1 MKPHPPINHYKF
13 HPGYIAWIL
22 HRVTGLGLA
31 LYIFMHI
38 YVIHYISQGKE
49 AFNEVMAIV
58 QSPIFHLAEVTLL
71 GAVAFH
77 ALNGIRVVLID
88 YGSAADKGPHKVW
101 VVAVLAVAAVLTL
114 AGGIPMLSLAFH

>member
-13 HPGYIAWIL
+13 HPGYVAWIL

-38 YVIHYISQGKE
+38 YVIHHIAQGKE

-58 QSPIFHLAEVTLL
+58 QSPIFHLAEVALL
-71 GAVAFH
+71 GAVAYH
-77 ALNGIRVVLID
+77 AVNGIRVVLID
-88 YGSAADKGPHKVW
+88 YGSAADKGPHKTW
-101 VVAVLAVAAVLTL
+101 VLAVLGIAAVLTL